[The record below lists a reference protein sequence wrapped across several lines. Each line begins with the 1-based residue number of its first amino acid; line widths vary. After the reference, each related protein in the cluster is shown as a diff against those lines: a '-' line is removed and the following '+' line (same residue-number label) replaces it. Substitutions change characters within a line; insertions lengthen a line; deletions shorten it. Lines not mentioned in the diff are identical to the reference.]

1 MRLTLALVVYCTV
14 LIFAALVA
22 MLISSCGVVTS
33 DGRGRVSVSRCD
45 VIVGDELGELP
56 RRHGG
61 PRSRVA
67 EGNGIECRVWK
78 F

>member
-14 LIFAALVA
+14 LIFVALLA
-22 MLISSCGVVTS
+22 MLAGCGVVTS
-33 DGRGRVSVSRCD
+33 DGRGRVNVSRCD

-61 PRSRVA
+61 PRSRAA
-67 EGNGIECRVWK
+67 EGNGVECRVWK